1 MKMRYIVIICTL
13 MFVSYCNSQSKV
25 ITENIDLITLREKV
39 IGKKVQLVDVRSAKE
54 YNAGHIDDA
63 MNIDITD
70 KEKFKNEVRKLD
82 KSKPIYIYCY
92 SGGRSNRASKL
103 LEVEGFLEI
112 YDFSGGWK
120 SWSKI

>member
-1 MKMRYIVIICTL
+1 